1 MRGTRVAAFSFLLLG
16 LTACSKE
23 DALDQAKRQI
33 QHVQEITKEFMADR
47 MDAWNDQISK
57 LDAELDDLRATAAD
71 KMADLSDEA
80 RAQLAETMILLER
93 KREEVGKKLAAAG
106 DASSAA
112 WDEVE
117 TGFENAWE
125 ELQSAIQQAE
135 SDVR

>member
-1 MRGTRVAAFSFLLLG
+1 MLKYFLAAVPILILA

-47 MDAWNDQISK
+47 MDAWSDQISK
-57 LDAELDDLRATAAD
+57 LDAELDDLRAAAAD

-80 RAQLAETMILLER
+80 RTQLAETMIALER
-93 KREEVGKKLAAAG
+93 KREEVGKKLVAAG
-106 DASSAA
+106 DATSTA